1 MGKYSL
7 VYHSLIVCFITYMSS
22 LGGYRN
28 ANGANQLVQPQARQS
43 LKYDKKTH
51 AKRRGLLLPVF
62 VSKFGD
68 LRLR

>member
-1 MGKYSL
+1 MSL
-7 VYHSLIVCFITYMSS
+7 RVEYT
-22 LGGYRN
+22 N
-28 ANGANQLVQPQARQS
+28 TNGANQLVQPQARQS

-62 VSKFGD
+62 ISKFGD